1 VVGDAATSRKLIA
14 QARPRPW
21 ASPSEEE
28 ARAYLQ
34 ARLNL
39 YSKLLF
45 WSFVALL
52 AFLSGAYRLD
62 LIMIPNASLVFIGAA
77 VMLAVMALIWR
88 GVLFH
93 TKPSVERMQWIDV
106 LYACAIGTSFGAS
119 AAIQHDLKPAAY
131 TSMIFACFTVFTRAL
146 VVPSSERRTAAI
158 SILTFLPVLGGGI
171 YAGLTVRQ
179 DLPTAAYI
187 GGGATFFAVAV
198 VIATNGSGIIYG
210 LNRKLSEA
218 MQLGQYKLDR
228 LIGEGGIGSVYRA
241 NHALLRRPTA
251 IKLLKP
257 DRNRP
262 EDLDRF
268 EREVQLM
275 SQLTHPNTV
284 AVYDYGRSFDGV
296 FYYAMEYLPGIDLQD
311 LVIQFGPL
319 PAGRV
324 VHVLSQVCGALQ
336 EAHDAGLIHRD
347 IKPANIILCER
358 GGAPDVAKVVD
369 FGLVK
374 ELTHDTGASTQV
386 VLGTP
391 AYLPPEAVTD
401 PAQIGPAFDLY
412 ALGCVGF
419 FLLTGRR
426 VFEGK
431 TEVDLCLQHVTQ
443 APRRPSELTT
453 APIPV
458 ELEAVILRCLEK
470 APGSRYPS
478 AAALAEALAAV
489 PPIDDWGT
497 ARARTWWSEF
507 RAKEAVVTA
516 DPDAAFTVTVDLEQR
531 AALGGPLAT
540 AGELGA

>member
-1 VVGDAATSRKLIA
+1 MVGDAATSRKLIA

-21 ASPSEEE
+21 AGANEEE
-28 ARAYLQ
+28 ARSYLQ

-45 WSFVALL
+45 WSFVVLL
-52 AFLSGAYRLD
+52 AFLGGAYRLD
-62 LIMIPNASLVFIGAA
+62 LITIPNASIVFIGAA

-88 GVLFH
+88 GVLVH
-93 TKPSVERMQWIDV
+93 SKPSVERMQWIDV
-106 LYACAIGTSFGAS
+106 LYACAIGLSFGAS

-131 TSMIFACFTVFTRAL
+131 TSLIFACFTVFTRAL
-146 VVPSSERRTAAI
+146 VVPSSERRTAI
-158 SILTFLPVLGGGI
+158 VSSLTFLPVLGGGV

-296 FYYAMEYLPGIDLQD
+296 FYYAMEYLPGLNLQD
-311 LVIQFGPL
+311 LVVQFGPQ

-324 VHVLSQVCGALQ
+324 VHLLSQVCGALQ
-336 EAHDAGLIHRD
+336 EAHDAGMIHRD

-401 PAQIGPAFDLY
+401 PGQIGPAFDLY

-443 APRRPSELTT
+443 PPRRPSELTT
-453 APIPV
+453 SPMPP

-470 APGSRYPS
+470 APSARYPS
-478 AAALAEALAAV
+478 ATALADALAAV
-489 PPIDDWGT
+489 PAARDWGIDH
-497 ARARTWWSEF
+497 ARTWWNDF
-507 RAKEAVVTA
+507 RARAEQVTA
-516 DPDAAFTVTVDLEQR
+516 TPDAGFTVTVDLEQR
-531 AALGGPLAT
+531 AAIARPDAT
-540 AGELGA
+540 SGELAS